1 MDAQR
6 LLSAC
11 EGAGI
16 DFFTGVPDSQLKGL
30 CDSLYALYGVHSPR
44 HIVAANEGN
53 AVGLAA
59 GHFLATGRPALC
71 YMQNSG
77 LGNAVNPLASLMD
90 AQVYQLPCLLVVG
103 WRGEP
108 GVHDEPQ
115 HVKQGQ
121 ITLSQLEILGVPY
134 RILSKDTTEEQFA
147 ADFAF
152 LREQLNQ
159 RQCAAIVVRKG
170 ALTCSLKPAYGNENT
185 LTRERAAEI
194 MLNAMDAGDVV
205 VSTTGKL
212 SREIFELR
220 EKRGEGHER
229 DFLTVGS
236 MGHASMIALEIALEK
251 PNRRVWCLDGDGAA
265 LMHLGALPVIAQR
278 KPANLIHVVINNAA
292 HETVG
297 GMPVCEGGLSAAKV
311 ASAVGYP
318 RVLNARDEATLE
330 AALQEAK
337 GANQL
342 TMLEV
347 ACAVGARAD
356 LGRPT
361 TTPIQNR
368 DALMAFLRG
377 GKGMIALLL
386 NSGLGSRMGDET
398 REHPKCMCRLTEQ
411 ETIISWQVKLLRRI
425 GVTEAVVTTGHLADT
440 LIAYLESLDSG
451 IRFHFVHN
459 PKYRETN
466 YIYSMYLARN
476 LLRGQDVIS
485 LHGDLVLHPTVMDA
499 LAASGRSVMA
509 VDSTLPLPDKDFK
522 ALIQDG
528 RIRRVGVDCFD
539 AGSVEC
545 QAAYHWQAAD
555 FSSWMDEIERFVER
569 GDVKCYA
576 ENAFNAVSGEIPLY
590 PLECGGRLCAE
601 IDNQADR
608 EVVLTRFRQ
617 EVL

>member
-53 AVGLAA
+53 AIGLAA

-90 AQVYQLPCLLVVG
+90 A
-103 WRGEP
+103 
-108 GVHDEPQ
+108 
-115 HVKQGQ
+115 
-121 ITLSQLEILGVPY
+121 
-134 RILSKDTTEEQFA
+134 
-147 ADFAF
+147 
-152 LREQLNQ
+152 
-159 RQCAAIVVRKG
+159 
-170 ALTCSLKPAYGNENT
+170 
-185 LTRERAAEI
+185 
-194 MLNAMDAGDVV
+194 
-205 VSTTGKL
+205 
-212 SREIFELR
+212 
-220 EKRGEGHER
+220 
-229 DFLTVGS
+229 
-236 MGHASMIALEIALEK
+236 
-251 PNRRVWCLDGDGAA
+251 
-265 LMHLGALPVIAQR
+265 
-278 KPANLIHVVINNAA
+278 
-292 HETVG
+292 
-297 GMPVCEGGLSAAKV
+297 
-311 ASAVGYP
+311 
-318 RVLNARDEATLE
+318 
-330 AALQEAK
+330 
-337 GANQL
+337 
-342 TMLEV
+342 
-347 ACAVGARAD
+347 
-356 LGRPT
+356 
-361 TTPIQNR
+361 
-368 DALMAFLRG
+368 
-377 GKGMIALLL
+377 
-386 NSGLGSRMGDET
+386 
-398 REHPKCMCRLTEQ
+398 
-411 ETIISWQVKLLRRI
+411 
-425 GVTEAVVTTGHLADT
+425 
-440 LIAYLESLDSG
+440 
-451 IRFHFVHN
+451 
-459 PKYRETN
+459 
-466 YIYSMYLARN
+466 
-476 LLRGQDVIS
+476 
-485 LHGDLVLHPTVMDA
+485 
-499 LAASGRSVMA
+499 LAAAGRSVMA

-545 QAAYHWQAAD
+545 QAAYHWQPAD

>member
-1 MDAQR
+1 M
-6 LLSAC
+6 
-11 EGAGI
+11 
-16 DFFTGVPDSQLKGL
+16 PDSQLKGL

-297 GMPVCEGGLSAAKV
+297 GMPVCEGGLCAAKV

-337 GANQL
+337 RANQL

-368 DALMAFLRG
+368 DALMAFCGR
-377 GKGMIALLL
+377 KGMIALLL

-485 LHGDLVLHPTVMDA
+485 LHGDLVLHPAVMDA

-509 VDSTLPLPDKDFK
+509 VDSTQPLPDKDFK

-545 QAAYHWQAAD
+545 QAAYHWQTAD
-555 FSSWMDEIERFVER
+555 FPAGWTKSSALWSV
-569 GDVKCYA
+569 G
-576 ENAFNAVSGEIPLY
+576 
-590 PLECGGRLCAE
+590 
-601 IDNQADR
+601 
-608 EVVLTRFRQ
+608 T
-617 EVL
+617 